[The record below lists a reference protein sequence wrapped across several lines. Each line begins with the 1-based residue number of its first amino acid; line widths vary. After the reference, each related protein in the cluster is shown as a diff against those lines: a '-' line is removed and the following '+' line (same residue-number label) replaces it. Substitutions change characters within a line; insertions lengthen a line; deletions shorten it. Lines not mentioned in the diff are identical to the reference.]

1 MSRNVFLAAA
11 LVLAPMAVSAQAL
24 APETAAR
31 PAARS
36 AAQAAPGPVAPAPVA
51 AAPVAAVPGQPLTV
65 SRPRARLASTVAPST
80 VAPAAPAPVAA
91 PVQSASAE
99 APATAARPEERP
111 AQRAAIAPALASART
126 VSAPAASKAPNAAV
140 PGALCGV
147 PGLEGARIAPVNGA
161 GACGIPEPVKL
172 TAVHGVR
179 ISPAATV
186 DCDTARALAA
196 WVGQAAKPALSA
208 TGGGLAVLRTAG
220 SYVCRPRNNERGEQL
235 SEHSFGRAI
244 DISAFGL
251 RDGRELSLSS
261 GWNSQGA
268 GAALRNLHKAACG
281 PFGTVL
287 GPDANAAH
295 RDHFHFDTA
304 SGRSPYCR

>member
-65 SRPRARLASTVAPST
+65 SRPRARLASTVAP
-80 VAPAAPAPVAA
+80 AAPAPVAA
-91 PVQSASAE
+91 PVQSVSAE

-126 VSAPAASKAPNAAV
+126 VSAPAASKSPNAAV